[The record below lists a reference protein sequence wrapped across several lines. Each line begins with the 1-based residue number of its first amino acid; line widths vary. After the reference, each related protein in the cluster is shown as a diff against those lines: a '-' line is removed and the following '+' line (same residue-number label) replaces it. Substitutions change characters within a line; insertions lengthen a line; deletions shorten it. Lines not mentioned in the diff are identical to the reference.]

1 MQADWENN
9 MPGLILGGMA
19 LAAMIAIFVVVL
31 VSVRRR
37 EAHPLLAVAAF
48 LGILWISLLP
58 FGAALEGRLL
68 DPLFGPHPDQV
79 RHRVVAALNE
89 TMRVGLFAAGC
100 AIIAW
105 ALFSIG
111 AALAM
116 LPRLRS
122 GRALRLAALVRRG
135 SLDILQRWDELPLRI
150 RVRLWIGY
158 LVASAVWLGFGA
170 VLIAGAVR
178 KAIAPAILP
187 VVFLVL
193 LVMGI
198 VDVQL
203 WYYGRLAR
211 RMRQEPVADQ
221 SDQAAAM

>member
-1 MQADWENN
+1 MQADWDNN
-9 MPGLILGGMA
+9 MPVLILGGMA
-19 LAAMIAIFVVVL
+19 LAIMIAVFVVVL
-31 VSVRRR
+31 ISVRRK
-37 EAHPLLAVAAF
+37 EAHPLLAVLAF
-48 LGILWISLLP
+48 MGIFCIALLP
-58 FGAALEGRLL
+58 FGAALEAGHL
-68 DPLFGPHPDQV
+68 DPLFGRHPDQV
-79 RHRVVAALNE
+79 RHRVSAALDE
-89 TMRVGLFAAGC
+89 TMRVGILAAGC

-116 LPRLRS
+116 LPRLRA

-178 KAIAPAILP
+178 KEIAPAIMP
-187 VVFLVL
+187 VVFLAVL
-193 LVMGI
+193 IVSI
-198 VDVQL
+198 VDAQL

-211 RMRQEPVADQ
+211 RMSQEPAGEP
-221 SDQAAAM
+221 SDEASPV